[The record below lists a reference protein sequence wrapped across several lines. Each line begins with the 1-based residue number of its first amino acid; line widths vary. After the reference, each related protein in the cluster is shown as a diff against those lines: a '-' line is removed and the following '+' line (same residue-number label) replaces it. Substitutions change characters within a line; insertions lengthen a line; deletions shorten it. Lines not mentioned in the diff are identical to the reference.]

1 MKGISTQNPVDRSRV
16 LLAPNGE
23 PSNLPPELYAYVR
36 TPEFKGWFG
45 DWELPLKHVRIVEIP
60 HHQFSGSANKA
71 IQQAKKWAKQTIVKV
86 YSNEETGGKGEISIS
101 GLSIEKYLS
110 QSAIRKSESIDAH
123 IAALLKLPDIIKES
137 IDVEQHPDYVKKD
150 GKRDP
155 QNGINEKVIIHRL
168 YGAGRIDVDLYRIKI
183 TLKDKI
189 DEKRAKNAH
198 SYEIAQ
204 IELLQDNSFKLK
216 ELLTAPINRSDSTDS
231 VQIGGNDS
239 NNSMSLAKLLKNV
252 EKSYEKGKKLIDH
265 SRIVD
270 ENGEPLVL
278 YRGQMSHANVPFV
291 NYGDGIYFTPDRQAA
306 IGYGADDDPIP
317 VFLNARNPYE
327 VDFDGDSD
335 IESNDY
341 HADVKG
347 EYHYAVKEDF
357 DILIATNTFDGEH
370 ELDQYVVI
378 RDDQIRRID
387 TLNLQEI
394 QNREEI
400 KDENNEIIFMNDK
413 TETNKTFDQLE
424 KERIAE
430 YNRRFNEELQ
440 RQIDGT
446 LEKGHIY
453 NLGKPGSI
461 LQSAGFP
468 DHDIELSATHLKD
481 KAISPKHPF
490 DVKDVKNLVE
500 SINDPIAV
508 FSYGQVNKEQN
519 VIVELERDEKKFLA
533 GIHFNQLRHG
543 AVVSDIRGLF
553 NRDNHEW
560 LNWIAQGKLLYVNKD
575 KIQTVIDKQRI
586 NLAEVDYLDL
596 DFVAKIIKNFENPK
610 LFDEKHDLDD
620 DLDVPLQH
628 GATHEED
635 IQSKEILTHKTEK
648 TMQKENNQD
657 YLQEFLATKSP
668 LQSAN
673 MEQNLSKL
681 VRFALPDKPRIM
693 TNAEFVNYALDN
705 GLKVDASEEKG
716 TLAESK
722 VDAIYK
728 AFNSANENVVRR
740 DLGSSY
746 KATSEMLVY
755 EQLLN
760 RRSLSSQGE
769 RPTNV
774 ELSNA
779 RREAINSIID
789 ANTPTKMYYHV
800 KLDDK
805 GTTMPISKTMYEY
818 AQFLNEKQTELMMD
832 KSDYKSE
839 SYSELES
846 RVHQLTNEANLVHV
860 PLSLRTPVAVPVPD
874 DWRKDSDVYH
884 HVAVTDNDILLYQSR
899 VDSYDD
905 KNGISITEIPD
916 AQRFDVV
923 RMLNEQLSG
932 NDETVS
938 VYVSTEHV
946 PSYALSAIINGD
958 FSGIDNED
966 DERDIRAFMEE
977 TKGMILSP
985 REEQASFNSSPAFG
999 LATDCVPVDVVRLS
1013 TVGAIRAEYRQ
1024 TVSDE
1029 VYQSLDRLL
1038 PENADKIVLKEPF
1051 TITSADGLKEG
1062 ITIDAKQIWRAMST
1076 QKEDVFVVGNE
1087 RIDGGVNTRRL
1098 NTGDLLHL
1106 RDDVL
1111 QSRQYEVFST
1121 RSEKERPYDISYGEF
1136 PGLDNIFG
1144 DIHVNFGDKLNALD
1158 LREIQQMAEEYGG
1171 EARVMNKQVWADF
1184 TSEESAK
1191 KFAERMI
1198 EVNHEREDK
1207 LKEMDNKK
1215 TNDTKAVTDSVK
1227 GERETIDPTTDAN
1240 LDVLGKSAS
1249 VAKTST
1255 VLDDFTAQKALH
1267 PNDVLF
1273 FRQKG
1278 FVEAFGP
1285 DAEQVSK
1292 ALNVPLYE
1300 RAFDGR
1306 KSSFVM
1312 MSINDYVNLSEDL
1325 EVSSRLVQPQVRE
1338 TLQDIDKSISLMREQ
1353 ADVSASV
1360 SERSDS
1366 VQKMNNTESSQV
1378 LSDRQK
1384 LEAIG
1389 YPYSGKESDNDN
1401 LKIPTVAESL
1411 YWRYAA
1417 GIITLHEAAREF
1429 TSHGWTNFVDEDYTR
1444 RKFTELNQKWE
1455 KLSDDLQPLS
1465 PKQSTNHQGEQQE
1478 TFNKKADG
1486 SPVRSNT
1493 SASSKESSPRSKEDE
1508 ALDRFADLMIEK
1520 IESIQSDWQKP
1531 WFTKGAMLMP
1541 VNMDK
1546 RSYNGFNSLMLMLQQ
1561 EKEGY
1566 QLPVWGTS
1574 FRINDFNYMNGGKRP
1589 AVDKDGN
1596 KLPLVHVLKGEKSF
1610 PVFLTSFTVVD
1621 RETKEKIKYDD
1632 YKNLSS
1638 EEQERYN
1645 VYPKQHVYNVFNI
1658 DQTNLKEA
1666 RPEIY
1671 QKYQNQ
1677 YTLSPEGNQQQMDFP
1692 PIDTMIKEN
1701 LWICPIKPIY
1711 GDQAYYS
1718 ISKQEIVVPE
1728 KRQFKDGESFFSN
1741 LFHEMGHSTGASYA
1755 LDRLK
1760 PSTFG
1765 SEEYAKEELV
1775 AELTAALTASKYGM
1789 EKNIKSDSAAYI
1801 KSWLSTLKEDPSFIK
1816 TTLTDVKKAH
1826 KMIDDRIQEVSNELD
1841 KGILADFTA
1850 IREKNQSMHDYTPDF
1865 TAQPPFRTAGSSDT
1879 ADENIQSEEV
1889 KEGRNEHQEEH
1900 AAKSFHVGR

>member
-16 LLAPNGE
+16 LLAPNGK

-36 TPEFKGWFG
+36 TPKFKGWFG
-45 DWELPLKHVRIVEIP
+45 DWEREP
-60 HHQFSGSANKA
+60 Q
-71 IQQAKKWAKQTIVKV
+71 
-86 YSNEETGGKGEISIS
+86 
-101 GLSIEKYLS
+101 
-110 QSAIRKSESIDAH
+110 KS
-123 IAALLKLPDIIKES
+123 
-137 IDVEQHPDYVKKD
+137 
-150 GKRDP
+150 
-155 QNGINEKVIIHRL
+155 
-168 YGAGRIDVDLYRIKI
+168 
-183 TLKDKI
+183 
-189 DEKRAKNAH
+189 
-198 SYEIAQ
+198 
-204 IELLQDNSFKLK
+204 
-216 ELLTAPINRSDSTDS
+216 
-231 VQIGGNDS
+231 
-239 NNSMSLAKLLKNV
+239 
-252 EKSYEKGKKLIDH
+252 
-265 SRIVD
+265 SRVLD
-270 ENGEPLVL
+270 ENGEPMVL

-306 IGYGADDDPIP
+306 IGYGADDNPIP

-370 ELDQYVVI
+370 ELDQYLVV

-400 KDENNEIIFMNDK
+400 KDENNEIKSMNDK

-453 NLGKPGSI
+453 NLGKPGAI

-481 KAISPKHPF
+481 KAISPNHPF
-490 DVKDVKNLVE
+490 DIKDVKNLVE

-508 FSYGQVNKEQN
+508 FSYGQVNKAQN
-519 VIVELERDEKKFLA
+519 VIVELERDEKKFLV
-533 GIHFNQLRHG
+533 GIHFNQQRHG

-610 LFDEKHDLDD
+610 LFDEKLDLDD

-628 GATHEED
+628 GATNEED
-635 IQSKEILTHKTEK
+635 IKSKGILTNNTEL
-648 TMQKENNQD
+648 TMQKENNHD
-657 YLQEFLATKSP
+657 FLQEFLATKSR

-681 VRFALPDKPRIM
+681 VRFVLPDKPRIM

-705 GLKVDASEEKG
+705 GLQVDASEEKG

-722 VDAIYK
+722 IDAIHR
-728 AFNSANENVVRR
+728 AFNSANENVVKR

-746 KATSEMLVY
+746 KATSAMLVY

-760 RRSLSSQGE
+760 RRSSSSQGE
-769 RPTNV
+769 RPTNMD
-774 ELSNA
+774 LSNA
-779 RREAINSIID
+779 KREAIKSIID

-818 AQFLNEKQTELMMD
+818 AQFLSEKQKELMME
-832 KSDYKSE
+832 KSDSKSE

-846 RVHQLTNEANLVHV
+846 RVHQLTNEANLSYV
-860 PLSLRTPVAVPVPD
+860 PLSLRTPVVVPVHD
-874 DWRKDSDVYH
+874 DWSKESEIYH
-884 HVAVTDNDILLYQSR
+884 HATVTDNDILLYQSR
-899 VDSYDD
+899 VDSYDN
-905 KNGISITEIPD
+905 KNGVSITDIPD
-916 AQRFDVV
+916 AQRLDVV
-923 RMLNEQLSG
+923 RLLNEKLSS

-938 VYVSTEHV
+938 VYVSTDQV

-977 TKGMILSP
+977 TKEMILSP
-985 REEQASFNSSPAFG
+985 REEEASFNSRPAFG
-999 LATDCVPVDVVRLS
+999 MATDCVPVDVLRLS
-1013 TVGAIRAEYRQ
+1013 TIGALRAEYCQ

-1029 VYQSLDRLL
+1029 VYQGLDKLL
-1038 PENADKIVLKEPF
+1038 PENSDKIILKEPF

-1062 ITIDAKQIWRAMST
+1062 LSIEAKEIKRVISLNEG
-1076 QKEDVFVVGNE
+1076 KDVFVAGQNNS
-1087 RIDGGVNTRRL
+1087 GVNTGRL
-1098 NTGDLLHL
+1098 TISDLLHL

-1111 QSRQYEVFST
+1111 NNRQYEIVSS
-1121 RSEKERPYDISYGEF
+1121 RSEEESRPYKISYGEF
-1136 PGLDNIFG
+1136 PGVNNIFG
-1144 DIHVNFGDKLNALD
+1144 DVHIDFGDKLTVVSFC
-1158 LREIQQMAEEYGG
+1158 EVQQFAQEHGG
-1171 EARVMNKQVWADF
+1171 DARMMNGHTWADF
-1184 TSEESAK
+1184 TRTQDAK
-1191 KFAERMI
+1191 DFAERMI
-1198 EVNHEREDK
+1198 ELNHEREDK
-1207 LKEMDNKK
+1207 LKEIDNKK
-1215 TNDTKAVTDSVK
+1215 TNDTKVYTDSVK
-1227 GERETIDPTTDAN
+1227 GDRETIVPTTDVN
-1240 LDVLGKSAS
+1240 LDVLGKSVS
-1249 VAKTST
+1249 VAKTPT
-1255 VLDDFTAQKALH
+1255 ILDNFAAQKTLH

-1273 FRQKG
+1273 FRQKS

-1292 ALNVPLYE
+1292 ALNIPLYE
-1300 RAFDGR
+1300 RTFDGR

-1312 MSINDYVNLSEDL
+1312 MSINDYINLSKNL

-1338 TLQDIDKSISLMREQ
+1338 TLHDIDKSIVLMREQ
-1353 ADVSASV
+1353 ADVSAFV
-1360 SERSDS
+1360 SQRSDS
-1366 VQKMNNTESSQV
+1366 VQEENNTKSSQG

-1389 YPYSGKESDNDN
+1389 YPYFGKESENGN

-1411 YWRYAA
+1411 FWRYAA

-1429 TSHGWTNFVDEDYTR
+1429 VNHGWTNFVDEDYTR
-1444 RKFTELNQKWE
+1444 EKFSELNLKWD

-1465 PKQSTNHQGEQQE
+1465 PKQSAVHQAAQKENSHNLNSDKTNMEKSDYSTAIEHQSDDSI
-1478 TFNKKADG
+1478 A
-1486 SPVRSNT
+1486 
-1493 SASSKESSPRSKEDE
+1493 KESTNSNYNSTKQSAEDK

-1520 IESIQSDWQKP
+1520 MESIQADWKKP
-1531 WFTKGAMLMP
+1531 WFTKGAMQIP
-1541 VNMDK
+1541 VNMSN
-1546 RSYNGFNSLMLMLQQ
+1546 RQYNGFNSLMLMFQQ
-1561 EKEGY
+1561 EKQGY
-1566 QLPVWGTS
+1566 KLPVWAT
-1574 FRINDFNYMNGGKRP
+1574 FNRLTGLNYVK
-1589 AVDKDGN
+1589 DKQGRTQDATDSEGN
-1596 KLPLVHVLKGEKSF
+1596 KLPLVSVNKGEKSF
-1610 PVFLTSFTVVD
+1610 PVFLTTFTVVNQ
-1621 RETKEKIKYDD
+1621 ETKEKIDYDD
-1632 YKNLSS
+1632 YIKLP
-1638 EEQERYN
+1638 QDERAKYN
-1645 VYPKQHVYNVFNI
+1645 VYPKQHVYNVFNL

-1666 RPEIY
+1666 RPELY
-1671 QKYQNQ
+1671 QKYLDQHTN
-1677 YTLSPEGNQQQMDFP
+1677 TPDNHQQQFDFP
-1692 PIDTMIKEN
+1692 PVDAMIKEN
-1701 LWICPIKPIY
+1701 LWICPIKPLE

-1728 KRQFKDGESFFSN
+1728 KKQFRDGESFYSN
-1741 LFHEMGHSTGASYA
+1741 LFHEMAHSTGASYA

-1765 SEEYAKEELV
+1765 SRDYATEELV
-1775 AELTAALTASKYGM
+1775 AELTAALTASKHGM
-1789 EKNIKSDSAAYI
+1789 EKNIKEDSVAYL
-1801 KSWLSTLKEDPSFIK
+1801 KSWLSTLKEEPSFIK
-1816 TTLTDVKKAH
+1816 TVLTDVKKAH
-1826 KMIDDRIQEVSNELD
+1826 AMIDNRIGEVSIELD

-1850 IREKNQSMHDYTPDF
+1850 IREQNKSMHEQTPDF
-1865 TAQPPFRTAGSSDT
+1865 TAQQTSHVGGSSNT
-1879 ADENIQSEEV
+1879 QAENSPFTEV
-1889 KEGRNEHQEEH
+1889 KEEQSQHQEET
-1900 AAKSFHVGR
+1900 AAKSFHFGR